1 MALQTAL
8 QTLPATHNP
17 ASDTILACGAWL
29 KNAGCL
35 LQGDNVRWTPVHGDL
50 GDPANCIAL
59 TASVD
64 ALVASADGT
73 IAAVAHDLHPDFF
86 STRLAVRIAAE
97 LGVPAIAV
105 QHHHAHIGVAM
116 AEQGLQEAV
125 IGLALDGVGLGTDGL
140 AWGGELLYVEGGA
153 WQRLG
158 HLQTLAL
165 PGGDVAAREPWR
177 MAASVLHA
185 LGRGDEVTQ
194 RFSGNVGNMAART
207 VQAMLAGDIH
217 CPLTTGAGRWF
228 DAAAGALGISVKQQ
242 FEAEAA
248 IALENLAAAYLA
260 DHGELVPAAQCVL
273 DAHGVLDLRPVLAD
287 LFALADSDDPQAVAR
302 GAALFHLTLVD
313 SLVAWIE
320 QAIARHP
327 VSTIVLGGG
336 CFMNRIM
343 TTRLTAALTQRGLC
357 VVLPESVSCGDAG
370 LALGQAWVARQQ
382 LSLADRSSDSESFF
396 KEVIPCV

>member
-1 MALQTAL
+1 
-8 QTLPATHNP
+8 
-17 ASDTILACGAWL
+17 
-29 KNAGCL
+29 
-35 LQGDNVRWTPVHGDL
+35 
-50 GDPANCIAL
+50 
-59 TASVD
+59 
-64 ALVASADGT
+64 
-73 IAAVAHDLHPDFF
+73 
-86 STRLAVRIAAE
+86 
-97 LGVPAIAV
+97 
-105 QHHHAHIGVAM
+105 
-116 AEQGLQEAV
+116 
-125 IGLALDGVGLGTDGL
+125 
-140 AWGGELLYVEGGA
+140 LYVEGAA

-158 HLQTLAL
+158 HLQALAL

-194 RFSGNVGNMAART
+194 RFSGKVGNMAART

-260 DHGELVPAAQCVL
+260 DHGEPVPAAQSVL

-287 LFALADSDDPQAVAR
+287 LFALADSGDPQAVAR

-313 SLVAWIE
+313 GLLAWIE
-320 QAIARHP
+320 QAIAQHP

-343 TTRLTAALTQRGLC
+343 TTRLTAALTQRGLR

-382 LSLADRSSDSESFF
+382 LSLADRPSDSESFF
-396 KEVIPCV
+396 NEVIPCV